1 MEKEFAINEH
11 DFVKELITLIR
22 SNISKEELLN
32 KLDDYHDNDI
42 AGALEELS
50 VEERLILG
58 IVNKS
63 ASQRVK
69 QKKLLHQNRINL
81 FLMQ

>member
-1 MEKEFAINEH
+1 MEKEYAINEH

-63 ASQRVK
+63 ASQRVIIK
-69 QKKLLHQNRINL
+69 
-81 FLMQ
+81 